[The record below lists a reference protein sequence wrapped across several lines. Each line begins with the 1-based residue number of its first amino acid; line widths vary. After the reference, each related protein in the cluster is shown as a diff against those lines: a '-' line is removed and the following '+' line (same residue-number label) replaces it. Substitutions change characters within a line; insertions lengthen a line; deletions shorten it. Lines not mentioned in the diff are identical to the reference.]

1 MKVLRWGRSAYETDE
16 ALALEV
22 AGLSALGCEVAHHAG
37 RTLPETDAQV
47 LVTTSKVQVDAA
59 ALSRAPNLALV
70 LTTTSGHEH
79 LDGAAAKARGVALAR
94 SPLARRDAVVD
105 TALAMGLSLLRGV
118 PGLQRRAEAGFW
130 ARAEL
135 PARRMRLIRGLK
147 VGVVGY
153 GVIGRAAVA
162 AWSALGASVS
172 WSDPAVDEPGG
183 LSWERLRAE
192 SELIT
197 LHCSLT
203 KSSRGMVDAAALAA
217 MRPGAILLNTARG
230 GLVELEA
237 LATCTHLGG
246 VGLDVFPQEPPPG
259 LAGLAGREN
268 TLILPHAA
276 GYHEGLGEA
285 VAREVVETVRAWI
298 SGEGLPHPVGGR

>member
-1 MKVLRWGRSAYETDE
+1 VKVLRWGRSAYETDA

-22 AGLSALGCEVAHHAG
+22 AELTALGCVVEHHEGA
-37 RTLPETDAQV
+37 TLRATDAQV
-47 LVTTSKVQVDAA
+47 LVTTSKVWVDAA
-59 ALSRAPNLALV
+59 ALERAPDVELV

-79 LDGAAAKARGVALAR
+79 LDSAAAAARGVALAR

-118 PGLQRRAEAGFW
+118 PGLQRRAEAGVW
-130 ARAEL
+130 ARSSL
-135 PARRMRLIRGLK
+135 PTRRMRLVRGLK

-162 AWSALGASVS
+162 AWSALGADVAWCDPGVEGGIAWEQLRSQ
-172 WSDPAVDEPGG
+172 SD
-183 LSWERLRAE
+183 
-192 SELIT
+192 LIT

-203 KSSRGMVDAAALAA
+203 DSSQRMVDAEALAA

-230 GLVELEA
+230 KLVDIDA
-237 LATCTHLGG
+237 LAACEHLGG
-246 VGLDVFPQEPPPG
+246 VGLDVFPEEPPVA
-259 LAGLAGREN
+259 LAALAAREN
-268 TLILPHAA
+268 ALMLPHAA

-285 VAREVVETVRAWI
+285 VAEEVVETIRAWI
-298 SGEGLPHPVGGR
+298 AGEGAPHPVV